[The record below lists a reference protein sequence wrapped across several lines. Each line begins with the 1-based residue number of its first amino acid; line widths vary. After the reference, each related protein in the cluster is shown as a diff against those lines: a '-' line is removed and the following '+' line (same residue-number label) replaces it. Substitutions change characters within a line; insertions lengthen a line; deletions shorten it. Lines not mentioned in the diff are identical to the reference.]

1 MTTIFGLLA
10 TVLAQ
15 QAPEQ
20 IAATQQANTMRI
32 ALITIAALAATNVLL
47 VILVVTGRKKKP
59 E

>member
-47 VILVVTGRKKKP
+47 VILIVTGRKKKP

>member
-15 QAPEQ
+15 QTPEQ
-20 IAATQQANTMRI
+20 VAAAQQANAMRI

-47 VILVVTGRKKKP
+47 VILIVAGRRKKAD
-59 E
+59 